1 MPSSEKYRSRFHQN
15 YLHSLVEY
23 ASGNG
28 DYAEWL
34 ERFAP
39 MENISAGDIVA
50 VKAGKITKDLEGA
63 EQIMAVSHKPI
74 VLGNTPPKG
83 KRVLIEGNIQTR
95 TWDDQG
101 GARHYITEVIAENI
115 EFADSNKSNEMTFE
129 SDNVDNTLY
138 YE

>member
-1 MPSSEKYRSRFHQN
+1 MNKVILMGRLTKNPELRYTANNNTPVATFTIAVDRKFSGKNNEKKTDFIN
-15 YLHSLVEY
+15 
-23 ASGNG
+23 
-28 DYAEWL
+28 
-34 ERFAP
+34 
-39 MENISAGDIVA
+39 IVA
-50 VKAGKITKDLEGA
+50 WSGTA
-63 EQIMAVSHKPI
+63 ELASKH
-74 VLGNTPPKG
+74 LSKG